1 MIRTMKRANA
11 LVLLALL
18 ALLGATAAACGSDS
32 AGDDASSS
40 DAAESTTDEESS
52 DATDAT
58 DATDDESAEA
68 PADGEPLQIA
78 YLSASSANT
87 WLASSLIEMEAVAAA
102 GNAEITEFDGQFDPA
117 LQSTQFQDVIAA
129 GTYDGVM
136 LVAINGVASVPDIEA
151 ALDAGLK
158 VVILNQLVGE
168 DFTTAD
174 PQVEGVSASVL
185 AAPLDNGKRLGELTL
200 QACEGI
206 DPCDVVYIY
215 GIKGIPIDEALRLG
229 FDEVIASN
237 PAVSVVAEGEGQYLG
252 PEGGINATQDILQIA
267 PDFNVLVGADQSVQG
282 AEIVLTDEGKLD
294 QVALIGLG
302 GSEPAIAGI
311 ADGRWFGGV
320 FGAPGDE
327 GRIAMEALI
336 AAIRDG
342 DDSGGIDPLN
352 TITDGG
358 LMTAANVDSFS
369 PQWAG

>member
-18 ALLGATAAACGSDS
+18 ALLAATTAACGSDS
-32 AGDDASSS
+32 ASDGSATTTADDASATTEAPASS
-40 DAAESTTDEESS
+40 DG
-52 DATDAT
+52 DA
-58 DATDDESAEA
+58 AEA

-87 WLASSLIEMEAVAAA
+87 WLASSLTEMEAVAGAS
-102 GNAEITEFDGQFDPA
+102 NVEITEFDGQFDPA
-117 LQSTQFQDVIAA
+117 LQATQFQDVIAA

-151 ALDAGLK
+151 ALAAGLK
-158 VVILNQLVGE
+158 VVILNQIVGE
-168 DFTTAD
+168 DFTTSD

-185 AAPLDNGKRLGELTL
+185 ASPLENGKRLGELRL

-206 DPCDVVYIY
+206 DPCDVVDIY
-215 GIKGIPIDEALRLG
+215 GIKGIPIDDALRLG

-237 PAVSVVAEGEGQYLG
+237 PAISVVAEGEGQYLG

-282 AEIVLTDEGKLD
+282 AEIVLSDEGKLD

-336 AAIRDG
+336 SAIRDG
-342 DDSGGIDPLN
+342 KDVGGVDPL
-352 TITDGG
+352 TSITDGG
-358 LMTAANVDSFS
+358 LITAANVGSFS